1 MTELKEREPSTVGTV
16 RPSGGVKGFLIAE
29 AVLYAAFLLGDL
41 LALGRICLLL
51 KYLSVLLC
59 LACAVVRSRRMG
71 EWSVVPPMALTCAA
85 DALLLPGTHVELGIC
100 LFMAVQA
107 LYARRINRDTIRTVT
122 VRIFLAVLVWV
133 MLGVLDMATR
143 RNLLAGL
150 YFPQLVC
157 NAVLARRLDGRRGRL
172 FAVGLTLFIGC
183 DVCVGLWNLPGLPGV
198 VEQAAGFGMWL
209 FYLPSQMCIA
219 LSAGKMQAGRT
230 NPVDYAEKTG

>member
-1 MTELKEREPSTVGTV
+1 M
-16 RPSGGVKGFLIAE
+16 KGFLIAE

-100 LFMAVQA
+100 LFLAVQA

-122 VRIFLAVLVWV
+122 VRIFLATAYNPYGEDAPWKQERVKQFF
-133 MLGVLDMATR
+133 AEEE
-143 RNLLAGL
+143 LLIGKH
-150 YFPQLVC
+150 YWNFVC
-157 NAVLARRLDGRRGRL
+157 DDPEGFAIVREQYRKSAAEIKAMVERVKAVSL
-172 FAVGLTLFIGC
+172 
-183 DVCVGLWNLPGLPGV
+183 
-198 VEQAAGFGMWL
+198 
-209 FYLPSQMCIA
+209 
-219 LSAGKMQAGRT
+219 
-230 NPVDYAEKTG
+230 